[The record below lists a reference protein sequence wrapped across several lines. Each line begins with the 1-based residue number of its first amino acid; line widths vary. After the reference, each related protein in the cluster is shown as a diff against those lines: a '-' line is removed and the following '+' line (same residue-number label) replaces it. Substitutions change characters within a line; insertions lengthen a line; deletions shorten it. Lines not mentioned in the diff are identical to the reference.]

1 MTRPRL
7 YLHVGLQ
14 KTGTSYLQSVLR
26 RSTAQLRDQG
36 LELVPPTGRGA
47 FWLMLDV
54 RGRFDPA
61 ADPPEAGHAVE
72 RLPGEL
78 AASATP
84 RALITE
90 ESLAPAS
97 EEQIRRL
104 LDACTS
110 HEVHLVLTVRDLGRQ
125 IPSSWQQRL
134 RTGSPEP
141 FTDYLDRLRRT
152 EGSTTSGV
160 WRQKDVTQVLGRWGT
175 FVPPE
180 RTHVVLVPP
189 AGGPPDLL
197 LRRFCEVL
205 ELDAGSL
212 RADAPRANEA
222 LGHVGVELLRRVNER
237 LAATLDDDL
246 RHRQVFGAVG
256 KRYFALRVLGPDSG
270 HRVRMPAEL
279 EDWCRSVSEKYAAF
293 LRDGGYHVVGDLD
306 DLIPDPSSF
315 SAEGHLPTD
324 AELVETGVD
333 ALATV
338 LTDRLVEKRD
348 ERRRGGR
355 QAKKATAG
363 GGPGTGRRRPRW
375 RRWLA

>member
-61 ADPPEAGHAVE
+61 ADPPEAGSAVE

-78 AASATP
+78 AASTTP
-84 RALITE
+84 RALLTE
-90 ESLAPAS
+90 ESLAPAT

-104 LDACTS
+104 LDACSS

-141 FTDYLDRLRRT
+141 FTDYLDRLRKT

-160 WRQKDVTQVLGRWGT
+160 WRQKDVTQVLTRWGA

-180 RTHVVLVPP
+180 RTHVVVVPP

-205 ELDAGSL
+205 ELDPGTL
-212 RADAPRANEA
+212 RADAPRVNEA

-237 LAATLDDDL
+237 LASTLDADL

-256 KRYFALRVLGPDSG
+256 KRYFALKVLGSDSG

-279 EDWCRSVSEKYAAF
+279 EDWCRSVSEKYVAF
-293 LRDGGYHVVGDLD
+293 LRAGGYHVVGDPE
-306 DLIPDPSSF
+306 DLLPDPSSF
-315 SAEGHLPTD
+315 SDEGHLPTD
-324 AELVETGVD
+324 AELVEAGVD

-338 LTDRLVEKRD
+338 LTDRLVEKRA
-348 ERRRGGR
+348 ERAKGGR
-355 QAKKATAG
+355 PAKAG
-363 GGPGTGRRRPRW
+363 AKPKPGTGPRRRPRW
-375 RRWLA
+375 RRWRR